1 MYFLTTYL
9 EEWVFKKKFR
19 LAQAWWARAIKGQG
33 VNNGEGIVEIGTG
46 KGEEKDQ
53 QGKKEGIGDKQA

>member
-19 LAQAWWARAIKGQG
+19 LPQALWARATKGQG
-33 VNNGEGIVEIGTG
+33 VNNGKGIVEIKTR
-46 KGEEKDQ
+46 KGAEKGQ
-53 QGKKEGIGDKQA
+53 QGKKEGIWDKQA